1 MLRGFLVNVACA
13 ALATASSSLVKHCVQ
28 GRIQF
33 EGSAFSKLN
42 QIVSLFQSP
51 VMWLALCAMVGN
63 NILWLYILSQQP
75 MSVAFPIQV
84 SLVFLL
90 TTVVSVTVFSEQ
102 LTAYG
107 LLGIA
112 FIVTGVILVSQR

>member
-1 MLRGFLVNVACA
+1 
-13 ALATASSSLVKHCVQ
+13 
-28 GRIQF
+28 
-33 EGSAFSKLN
+33 
-42 QIVSLFQSP
+42 
-51 VMWLALCAMVGN
+51 MVGN

>member
-13 ALATASSSLVKHCVQ
+13 ALATASSSLLKHCVQ
-28 GRIQF
+28 GRIQLG
-33 EGSAFSKLN
+33 GSAFSILN

-51 VMWLALCAMVGN
+51 AMWLALCAIVGN

-75 MSVAFPIQV
+75 MSVALPIQV

-90 TTVVSVTVFSEQ
+90 TTLVSVMVFSER
-102 LTAYG
+102 LTASG
-107 LLGIA
+107 LLGIV
-112 FIVTGVILVSQR
+112 FVVTGVILVSQR

>member
-13 ALATASSSLVKHCVQ
+13 ALATASSSLLKHCVQ
-28 GRIQF
+28 GLIQLG
-33 EGSAFSKLN
+33 GSAFSILN

-51 VMWLALCAMVGN
+51 AMWLALCAMVGN

-75 MSVAFPIQV
+75 MSVALPIQV

-90 TTVVSVTVFSEQ
+90 TTLVSVMVFSER
-102 LTAYG
+102 LTASG
-107 LLGIA
+107 LLGIV
-112 FIVTGVILVSQR
+112 FVVTGVILVSQR